1 MTIFQ
6 VIMAISNI
14 YIYTYILQIYKER
27 KKKPSDNSSL
37 EDYFNTFDFREI
49 ETDSPKQAA
58 LT

>member
-6 VIMAISNI
+6 VIMAVSNI
-14 YIYTYILQIYKER
+14 YIYTYILHIKRKE
-27 KKKPSDNSSL
+27 KKKPSDNPSL

-49 ETDSPKQAA
+49 GTDSPKQAA